1 MKIFIYKTLIVIF
14 SVYLLFQF
22 TAGLKIREYEKK
34 LESLIYNKQTREK
47 IIEKVKIYNLNTTDL
62 YLSKKI
68 LKKEIRETIDIV
80 HNANNADYITNNYT
94 DWRGETMPT
103 KFVVPKNF
111 KIMYEIKVDDV
122 TINTIY
128 KKY

>member
-47 IIEKVKIYNLNTTDL
+47 IIEKVKEEIETAN
-62 YLSKKI
+62 
-68 LKKEIRETIDIV
+68 KKENLFTSEERELLS
-80 HNANNADYITNNYT
+80 
-94 DWRGETMPT
+94 
-103 KFVVPKNF
+103 NF
-111 KIMYEIKVDDV
+111 INKVQKELSVDES
-122 TINTIY
+122 
-128 KKY
+128 K

>member
-47 IIEKVKIYNLNTTDL
+47 IIEKVK
-62 YLSKKI
+62 
-68 LKKEIRETIDIV
+68 E
-80 HNANNADYITNNYT
+80 
-94 DWRGETMPT
+94 
-103 KFVVPKNF
+103 
-111 KIMYEIKVDDV
+111 EIK
-122 TINTIY
+122 TANQKENLFTSEERELLSNFINKIQ
-128 KKY
+128 KELNVGKSQ